1 MSVGSVKQ
9 TKRLKRTFQPN
20 SLFNVWSNVT
30 RFSAIYTFNQA
41 LMKLC
46 TL

>member
-20 SLFNVWSNVT
+20 SLFKEELG
-30 RFSAIYTFNQA
+30 
-41 LMKLC
+41 LMSPVLAQFTLVNKGLTKL
-46 TL
+46 